1 LPQVQINIK
10 SESYNMATK
19 SKTTATAPATPAG
32 VARTQA
38 NRKRRL
44 TQLLKQ
50 QPNNKQ
56 IQNALLEVGAL
67 RKKPTNPQWSHSNIR
82 LAKLFKEFTGRAHKD
97 LFSSNPKVQQ
107 AALQVPGTKVFHN
120 LPQGKVDFSIGARAF
135 MRTGG
140 TWN

>member
-1 LPQVQINIK
+1 MAAK
-10 SESYNMATK
+10 SQKPA
-19 SKTTATAPATPAG
+19 APASTPAG

-44 TQLLKQ
+44 TKLLKQ

-56 IQNALLEVGAL
+56 IQNAVLETGQT
-67 RKKPTNPQWSHSNIR
+67 RKKPTTPQWSHGNIR
-82 LAKLFKEFTGRAHKD
+82 LAKLFKYFRGSAPKE

-107 AALQVPGTKVFHN
+107 AALSMPSTKQFIN
-120 LPQGKVDFSIGARAF
+120 LPQSKVDFSLGARAF
-135 MRTGG
+135 MRKAS

>member
-1 LPQVQINIK
+1 
-10 SESYNMATK
+10 MATK
-19 SKTTATAPATPAG
+19 SKLPATAPATPAG

-44 TQLLKQ
+44 QQLLKQ

-56 IQNALLEVGAL
+56 IQNALLENGAT
-67 RKKPTNPQWSHSNIR
+67 RKKPVTPQWSHGSIR
-82 LAKLFKEFTGRAHKD
+82 LAKLFKYFRGSAPKE

-107 AALQVPGTKVFHN
+107 AALSAPSTKQFIN
-120 LPQGKVDFSIGARAF
+120 LPQGKVDFSLGARAF
-135 MRTGG
+135 MRKAN

>member
-1 LPQVQINIK
+1 
-10 SESYNMATK
+10 MATK
-19 SKTTATAPATPAG
+19 SKAQPAANATPPG

-44 TQLLKQ
+44 ERTLRA
-50 QPNNKQ
+50 QPNNTQ
-56 IQNALLEVGAL
+56 VQNALLEVGTQ
-67 RKKPTNPQWSHSNIR
+67 RKKPTTPQWSHSNIR

-107 AALQVPGTKVFHN
+107 AALQMPATKAFDN
-120 LPQGKVDFSIGARAF
+120 LPKGKVDFSIGARAF
-135 MRTGG
+135 MRENK

>member
-1 LPQVQINIK
+1 
-10 SESYNMATK
+10 MATK
-19 SKTTATAPATPAG
+19 PQKAAASSGPSSA
-32 VARTQA
+32 VQRTQA

-44 TQLLKQ
+44 QQLLKQ

-56 IQNALLEVGAL
+56 LQNAVLETGQA
-67 RKKPTNPQWSHSNIR
+67 RKKPVTPQWSHTAIR
-82 LAKLFKEFTGRAHKD
+82 LAKLFKEFRGSAPKE

-107 AALQVPGTKVFHN
+107 AALSTPGTKQFHN

-135 MRTGG
+135 MRENK

>member
-1 LPQVQINIK
+1 
-10 SESYNMATK
+10 MATK
-19 SKTTATAPATPAG
+19 SKTQATTATAVPQG

-38 NRKRRL
+38 NRKLRL
-44 TQLLKQ
+44 LRTQKA

-56 IQNALLEVGAL
+56 VELALLDTGSK
-67 RKKPTNPQWSHSNIR
+67 RKAPVTSQWSHSNIR
-82 LAKLFKEFTGRAHKD
+82 LAKLFKEFSGRAPKE

-107 AALQVPGTKVFHN
+107 SAMSMPSTRVFVN

-135 MRTGG
+135 MREGK

>member
-1 LPQVQINIK
+1 
-10 SESYNMATK
+10 MATK
-19 SKTTATAPATPAG
+19 GNKAAPATSTGTPPD

-44 TQLLKQ
+44 LQLIKV
-50 QPNNKQ
+50 QPNNTQ
-56 IQNALLEVGAL
+56 VQNALLDTKSK
-67 RKKPTNPQWSHSNIR
+67 RKAPVNPQWSHSDIR
-82 LAKLFKEFTGRAHKD
+82 LAKLFKEFSGRAPKE

-107 AALQVPGTKVFHN
+107 AAMSVPSTRVYVN

-135 MRTGG
+135 IREGS

>member
-1 LPQVQINIK
+1 
-10 SESYNMATK
+10 MATK
-19 SKTTATAPATPAG
+19 SKAPAAATAVPQG

-44 TQLLKQ
+44 TKLLKQ

-56 IQNALLEVGAL
+56 IQNALLEVGSN
-67 RKKPTNPQWSHSNIR
+67 RKAPVTAQWSHSDIR
-82 LAKLFKEFTGRAHKD
+82 LAKLFKEFTGRAPKE
-97 LFSSNPKVQQ
+97 LFSTNPKVQQ
-107 AALQVPGTKVFHN
+107 AALQTPSTKTFVN

-135 MRTGG
+135 MREGK